1 MGIAIF
7 DDPCEER
14 ATCAECLYSLWIY
27 LCAVEVYLVH
37 KKDLVDEI
45 PVMAT
50 QRLPY
55 PVPLRPVP
63 RPVAPASSAPALMQ
77 VLRPQLP
84 STADLLP
91 YLAEIDQ
98 RRWYS
103 NSGPLVVKLEE
114 QLSRHLGF
122 SSPSVITTAN
132 ATLGLTVAL
141 MARRVPAGSICL
153 VPSWTFTATPHAA
166 RAAGLIPWFIDVD
179 RRTWALNPDHVTE
192 TLKRMPRPVSALI
205 VVSPFGAPIDV
216 KACELFEDRTGVLVI
231 VDAAAAF
238 DSTNPSRLP
247 CVVSLHA
254 TKILGAGE
262 GGFIASTDSQFLER
276 VRACCNFGFQGSRNA
291 MLPALNAKMSEYHAA
306 VALASLASW
315 SETRERHVRI
325 MDWYRR
331 AAARLDRV
339 SLQPKYGHGWVS
351 GTTSVLLP
359 PRTRDRVCKNLLQS
373 GIETRLWWGTG
384 CHTQPAFMDCP
395 RGALPVTEELGG
407 RVLGLPHFPDMRK
420 QDVNTV
426 VNALSEALSSRTTV
440 RRLIA

>member
-1 MGIAIF
+1 M
-7 DDPCEER
+7 R
-14 ATCAECLYSLWIY
+14 Y
-27 LCAVEVYLVH
+27 
-37 KKDLVDEI
+37 

-55 PVPLRPVP
+55 PVPTRPVP
-63 RPVAPASSAPALMQ
+63 RRSAPPSSAPAVMQ
-77 VLRPQLP
+77 VLRPSLP
-84 STADLLP
+84 PAAELLP
-91 YLAEIDQ
+91 YLEEIDQ

-103 NSGPLVVKLEE
+103 NSGALVVRLEE

-122 SSPSVITTAN
+122 SGNGVITTAN
-132 ATLGLTVAL
+132 ATLGLSVAL
-141 MARRVPAGSICL
+141 LARRVPAGSICL
-153 VPSWTFTATPHAA
+153 VPSWTFAATPHAA
-166 RAAGLIPWFIDVD
+166 RAAGLIPWFVDVD
-179 RRTWALNPDHVTE
+179 RRSWALNPDHVTE
-192 TLKRMPRPVSALI
+192 MLKRMPRPVSALI

-216 KACELFEDRTGVLVI
+216 KAWEQFEDRTGVVVI

-238 DSTNPSRLP
+238 DATRRSHIPF
-247 CVVSLHA
+247 VVSLHA

-262 GGFIASTDSQFLER
+262 GGFVTSTDSQFLER
-276 VRACCNFGFQGSRNA
+276 VRASCNFGFQGSRNA

-315 SETRERHVRI
+315 PETRNRHIRI
-325 MDWYRR
+325 MEWYRR
-331 AAARLDRV
+331 AVARLDRV

-359 PRTRDRVCKNLLQS
+359 PSTRDRVSETLLQS

-420 QDVNTV
+420 QDVDLV
-426 VNALSEALSSRTTV
+426 VNSVSEALNSRASV
-440 RRLIA
+440 RRQIA

>member
-1 MGIAIF
+1 
-7 DDPCEER
+7 
-14 ATCAECLYSLWIY
+14 
-27 LCAVEVYLVH
+27 
-37 KKDLVDEI
+37 
-45 PVMAT
+45 MAT
-50 QRLPY
+50 HRLPY
-55 PVPLRPVP
+55 PVPTRRL
-63 RPVAPASSAPALMQ
+63 Q

-84 STADLLP
+84 SAADLLP

-103 NSGPLVVKLEE
+103 NSGPLVVRLEE

-122 SSPSVITTAN
+122 SSPGVITTAN
-132 ATLGLTVAL
+132 ATLGLSAAL
-141 MARRVPAGSICL
+141 MARRIPPGSICL
-153 VPSWTFTATPHAA
+153 LPSWTFAATPHAA
-166 RAAGLIPWFIDVD
+166 RVAGLIPWFIDVD
-179 RRTWALNPDHVTE
+179 RWTWALNPDHVTE
-192 TLKRMPRPVSALI
+192 MLKRMPRPVGALI

-216 KACELFEDRTGVLVI
+216 QAWEQFEDRTGVLVV

-238 DSTNPSRLP
+238 DTTHPSHLP
-247 CVVSLHA
+247 FVVSLHA

-315 SETRERHVRI
+315 SETRQRHSRVMER
-325 MDWYRR
+325 YRR
-331 AAARLDRV
+331 RVAHLDRV

-359 PRTRDRVCKNLLQS
+359 PRTRERVSQTLLQL

-395 RGALPVTEELGG
+395 RSALPVTEELGG
-407 RVLGLPHFPDMRK
+407 RVLGLPHFPDMRQ
-420 QDVNTV
+420 QDVDTV
-426 VNALSEALSSRTTV
+426 VNSVSEALSSRPTV
-440 RRLIA
+440 GRQIA

>member
-1 MGIAIF
+1 
-7 DDPCEER
+7 
-14 ATCAECLYSLWIY
+14 
-27 LCAVEVYLVH
+27 
-37 KKDLVDEI
+37 
-45 PVMAT
+45 
-50 QRLPY
+50 
-55 PVPLRPVP
+55 
-63 RPVAPASSAPALMQ
+63 MQ
-77 VLRPQLP
+77 VLRPSLP
-84 STADLLP
+84 SAADLLP
-91 YLAEIDQ
+91 YLEEIDQ

-103 NSGPLVVKLEE
+103 NSGPLAVRLEE

-122 SSPSVITTAN
+122 SSHSVITTAN

-141 MARRVPAGSICL
+141 MARRAQPGSICL
-153 VPSWTFTATPHAA
+153 VPSWTFAATPHAA

-179 RRTWALNPDHVTE
+179 RRTWALNPEHVTE
-192 TLKRMPRPVSALI
+192 MLKRMPGPVSALI

-216 KACELFEDRTGVLVI
+216 KAWVEDRTGVLVV

-238 DSTNPSRLP
+238 DTTHPSLLP
-247 CVVSLHA
+247 FVVSMHA

-262 GGFIASTDSQFLER
+262 GGFIASTDSRFLER

-315 SETRERHVRI
+315 SETRQRHVRI
-325 MDWYRR
+325 MEWYRR
-331 AAARLDRV
+331 ALARLDRV

-351 GTTSVLLP
+351 ATTSVLLP
-359 PRTRDRVCKNLLQS
+359 PHTRDRVSQDLLQS

-384 CHTQPAFMDCP
+384 CHTQPAFLDCP

-420 QDVNTV
+420 QDVDTV
-426 VNALSEALSSRTTV
+426 VNSLSEALSSRASV
-440 RRLIA
+440 RRQIA

>member
-1 MGIAIF
+1 MRS
-7 DDPCEER
+7 PE
-14 ATCAECLYSLWIY
+14 
-27 LCAVEVYLVH
+27 
-37 KKDLVDEI
+37 
-45 PVMAT
+45 MAT
-50 QRLPY
+50 QRIPY
-55 PVPLRPVP
+55 PVPTRPMP
-63 RPVAPASSAPALMQ
+63 RPSTAPSSASANMQ
-77 VLRPQLP
+77 VLRPSLP
-84 STADLLP
+84 PAAELLP
-91 YLAEIDQ
+91 YLEEIDQ

-103 NSGPLVVKLEE
+103 NSGALVVRLEE

-122 SSPSVITTAN
+122 SSHAVITTAN

-141 MARRVPAGSICL
+141 LARRVSPGSICL
-153 VPSWTFTATPHAA
+153 VPSWTFAATPHAA
-166 RAAGLIPWFIDVD
+166 RAAGLTPWFVDVD
-179 RRTWALNPDHVTE
+179 RRSWALNPDHVKE
-192 TLKRMPRPVSALI
+192 MLKRMPRPVSALI

-216 KACELFEDRTGVLVI
+216 KAWEEFEDRTGVLVI

-238 DSTNPSRLP
+238 DTTRPSHIP
-247 CVVSLHA
+247 SVVSLHA

-262 GGFIASTDSQFLER
+262 GGFVSSTDAQFLER

-315 SETRERHVRI
+315 SETRQRHVRI
-325 MDWYRR
+325 MEWYRH
-331 AAARLDRV
+331 AVAHLDRA

-359 PRTRDRVCKNLLQS
+359 PRTRDQVSQILLQS

-395 RGALPVTEELGG
+395 RGVLPVTEELGG

-420 QDVNTV
+420 QDVDLVINSV
-426 VNALSEALSSRTTV
+426 SEALNSRASV
-440 RRLIA
+440 RRQIA

>member
-1 MGIAIF
+1 
-7 DDPCEER
+7 
-14 ATCAECLYSLWIY
+14 
-27 LCAVEVYLVH
+27 
-37 KKDLVDEI
+37 
-45 PVMAT
+45 
-50 QRLPY
+50 
-55 PVPLRPVP
+55 
-63 RPVAPASSAPALMQ
+63 MQ

-84 STADLLP
+84 SAADLLP

-103 NSGPLVVKLEE
+103 NSGPLVVRLEE

-122 SSPSVITTAN
+122 SSPGVITTAN
-132 ATLGLTVAL
+132 ATLGLTAAL
-141 MARRVPAGSICL
+141 MARRIPSGSICL
-153 VPSWTFTATPHAA
+153 LPSWTFAATPHAA
-166 RAAGLIPWFIDVD
+166 LVAGLIPWFIDVD

-192 TLKRMPRPVSALI
+192 MLKRMPRPVGALI

-216 KACELFEDRTGVLVI
+216 QAWERFEERTGILVI

-238 DSTNPSRLP
+238 DTTHPSRLP
-247 CVVSLHA
+247 FVVSLHA

-262 GGFIASTDSQFLER
+262 GGFIASTDSHFLER

-315 SETRERHVRI
+315 SETRQRHSRV
-325 MDWYRR
+325 MDRYRR
-331 AAARLDRV
+331 RVAHLDRV

-359 PRTRDRVCKNLLQS
+359 PRTRERVSQTLLQF

-407 RVLGLPHFPDMRK
+407 RVLGLPHFPEMRQ
-420 QDVNTV
+420 QDVDTV
-426 VNALSEALSSRTTV
+426 VNSVSEALNSRTTV
-440 RRLIA
+440 RRQIA

>member
-1 MGIAIF
+1 
-7 DDPCEER
+7 
-14 ATCAECLYSLWIY
+14 
-27 LCAVEVYLVH
+27 
-37 KKDLVDEI
+37 
-45 PVMAT
+45 MAT
-50 QRLPY
+50 QRLRY
-55 PVPLRPVP
+55 PVPTRPLHHAS
-63 RPVAPASSAPALMQ
+63 APASSAPALMP

-84 STADLLP
+84 PAADLLP
-91 YLAEIDQ
+91 YLAEIDE

-103 NSGPLVVKLEE
+103 NSGPLVVRLEE

-122 SSPSVITTAN
+122 SCPSVITTVN

-141 MARRVPAGSICL
+141 MARRVSPGSICL
-153 VPSWTFTATPHAA
+153 APSWTFAATPHAA

-179 RRTWALNPDHVTE
+179 RRSWALNPDHVTE
-192 TLKRMPRPVSALI
+192 MLKRMPRPVSALI

-216 KACELFEDRTGVLVI
+216 QAWEQFEDRTGVLVI

-238 DSTNPSRLP
+238 DATRPSHIP
-247 CVVSLHA
+247 FVVSLHA

-262 GGFIASTDSQFLER
+262 GGFISSTDPQFLER
-276 VRACCNFGFQGSRNA
+276 ARACCNFGFQGSRNA

-306 VALASLASW
+306 VALASLACW
-315 SETRERHVRI
+315 SETRQRHVRI
-325 MDWYRR
+325 MEWYRR
-331 AAARLDRV
+331 AVARLDRV

-359 PRTRDRVCKNLLQS
+359 PRTRERVSQNLLRL

-420 QDVNTV
+420 QDVDLV
-426 VNALSEALSSRTTV
+426 VNSVSEALKSRTSV
-440 RRLIA
+440 RLRIA